1 MKWEEREKVRWKCH
15 FTFTFK
21 YSTLS
26 GCQRILVGLTIVFK
40 TVVLLV
46 CSVFYFLN
54 LFEYACLSLVIA
66 CSSLFFHLFVRLHVR
81 SICTPM
87 ANVNNQKECINQP
100 PTTIITREFYYTKCI
115 LKPMKKCNILFAAQ
129 RKSFHKG
136 WWCQNASKWNEFIFL
151 PFLGS
156 RHKCSTHIRMLCFCR
171 SIFSVR
177 MYCIW
182 LVLHICGQWHVNLLK
197 KSGTFSN
204 GMAMEW

>member
-1 MKWEEREKVRWKCH
+1 MCVAFSIFWIYLNMHAWVWWSLAVR
-15 FTFTFK
+15 
-21 YSTLS
+21 
-26 GCQRILVGLTIVFK
+26 
-40 TVVLLV
+40 
-46 CSVFYFLN
+46 YF
-54 LFEYACLSLVIA
+54 FICLYDCMFDQFA
-66 CSSLFFHLFVRLHVR
+66 
-81 SICTPM
+81 PAM

-136 WWCQNASKWNEFIFL
+136 WWCQNGSKWNEFISL